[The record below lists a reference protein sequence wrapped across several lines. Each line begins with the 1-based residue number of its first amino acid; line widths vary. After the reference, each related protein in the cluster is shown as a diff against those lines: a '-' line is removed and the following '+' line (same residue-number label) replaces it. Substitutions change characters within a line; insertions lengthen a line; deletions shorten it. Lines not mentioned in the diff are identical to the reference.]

1 MMWGNGYGSGGMWV
15 FGIMVFL
22 GLILVIGAIVWAV
35 TRGDRGSG
43 SFNSAAGQYGAGQ
56 PHGPG
61 PSKARQILDERYA
74 RGEIDAQEYRDRRE
88 ALSEGP

>member
-1 MMWGNGYGSGGMWV
+1 MMWGNGYGSGWMWL

-22 GLILVIGAIVWAV
+22 GLLLVIGAVVWAIASSN
-35 TRGDRGSG
+35 RNSGQPPYGADR
-43 SFNSAAGQYGAGQ
+43 AGQ
-56 PHGPG
+56 PHGAG

-74 RGEIDAQEYRDRRE
+74 RGEIDAQEYRDRRD